1 MRGLSERALRLLRG
15 YAWPGNVRELKNAIE
30 GAVAVARGVVKMG
43 PQRIDEPESG
53 EFVEHGIPVGMGFA
67 VGVNEVA
74 ETRFGG
80 QESMGIQAFLTA
92 VHFLQMVAKVGKFD
106 SAVASGHR
114 IEPDVIVK
122 QHEIRC
128 NGFMTTVHDGD
139 VAGGPF
145 QKIVKSLPVDVKP
158 GGGDQVIKIG
168 IVFHHMI
175 PAFQK
180 LKHSFPAEIRSG
192 L

>member
-1 MRGLSERALRLLRG
+1 M
-15 YAWPGNVRELKNAIE
+15 
-30 GAVAVARGVVKMG
+30 AVARGVVKMG

-67 VGVNEVA
+67 VGVNKVA

-92 VHFLQMVAKVGKFD
+92 VHFFQMVAKVGKFD
-106 SAVASGHR
+106 STVASGHR

-128 NGFMTTVHDGD
+128 NGFMTAVHDGD
-139 VAGGPF
+139 MAGGPF

>member
-1 MRGLSERALRLLRG
+1 MKLQK
-15 YAWPGNVRELKNAIE
+15 P
-30 GAVAVARGVVKMG
+30 
-43 PQRIDEPESG
+43 
-53 EFVEHGIPVGMGFA
+53 
-67 VGVNEVA
+67 
-74 ETRFGG
+74 RFGG

-145 QKIVKSLPVDVKP
+145 QKIVKASRLT
-158 GGGDQVIKIG
+158 
-168 IVFHHMI
+168 
-175 PAFQK
+175 
-180 LKHSFPAEIRSG
+180 
-192 L
+192 